1 MKISGWMR
9 GGLAGLL
16 VMGTTL
22 LAACGGGSDS
32 SGTTQ
37 IRLVNATVGV
47 SSLDLYG
54 SDSLLLS
61 GVGSNAASAY
71 KDASTGNY
79 TIKATN
85 TGSATALSS
94 ASPTFEKDVA
104 YTVITWG
111 LAGATQTFYFP
122 DNEEAPSAGLAK
134 VRLFNTSLDAG
145 ALDLYLTAANADL
158 GSATPVVSA
167 ISGSRF
173 SGYSEVTA
181 GTYRLRVTANGSKT
195 DVRLD
200 LPSVTLSALD
210 VFTLITQPSQSGMLV
225 HGLQLLQKGAV
236 TGSPNTQARVR
247 LVASVAGNG
256 AVTAH
261 VGSSSLNVGLPSPS
275 VGSYVLVPS
284 GSQVLSAQVS
294 GTSLAPET
302 QNLVAGGDY
311 TLLTHGPLA
320 TPKLTL
326 IADDNRLP
334 SSSTSAKMRL
344 INGVSG
350 QGGLTMA
357 VDFSAVANNVA
368 VGSASDFALVPS
380 NSAARIDV
388 TSGLTGTTLYSSST
402 TTTNGTA
409 TTINILQQGVYTLF
423 MLDGAASPSGA
434 LRRER

>member
-1 MKISGWMR
+1 MKRSGLMR

-16 VMGTTL
+16 VACAAL
-22 LAACGGGSDS
+22 LAACGGGGSS
-32 SGTTQ
+32 SGTSQ
-37 IRLVNATVGV
+37 VRMVNATVGV
-47 SSLDLYG
+47 SSLDLYA

-71 KDASTGNY
+71 KDTASGSY

-94 ASPTFEKDVA
+94 ASPAFDKDVA
-104 YTVITWG
+104 YTVVSWG

-122 DNEEAPSAGLAK
+122 DNEAAPSAGLAK

-145 ALDLYLTAANADL
+145 ALDLYLTAGDADL

-200 LPSVTLSALD
+200 LPAVTLSALD
-210 VFTLITQPSQSGMLV
+210 VFTLITQPSQSGLLV
-225 HGLQLLQKGAV
+225 HGLQMLQKGAV
-236 TGSPNTQARVR
+236 TASPNTQARVR
-247 LVASVAGNG
+247 LVASVSGNG
-256 AVTAH
+256 AVSAN
-261 VGSSSLNVGLPSPS
+261 VGSTSLNVGLPSPS
-275 VGSYVLVPS
+275 VGSYVLVPA
-284 GSQVLSAQVS
+284 GSQLFSGQVS
-294 GTSLAPET
+294 GNALTAESHALA
-302 QNLVAGGDY
+302 AGSDY
-311 TLLTHGPLA
+311 TLLAYGPLA
-320 TPKLTL
+320 APMLAL

-344 INGVSG
+344 INGLSG
-350 QGGLTMA
+350 HGGLTMA

-368 VGSASDFALVPS
+368 LGSASDFALVPS
-380 NSAARIDV
+380 NSVARIDV

-402 TTTNGTA
+402 SSGST
-409 TTINILQQGVYTLF
+409 TTINILAQGVYTLF
-423 MLDGAASPSGA
+423 MLDGAANPSGA
-434 LRRER
+434 LRKER

>member
-1 MKISGWMR
+1 MKRIGMMR
-9 GGLAGLL
+9 GGLASLML
-16 VMGTTL
+16 AGTAL
-22 LAACGGGSDS
+22 LAACGGGGSS
-32 SGTTQ
+32 SGTAQ
-37 IRLVNATVGV
+37 VRMVNATVGV
-47 SSLDLYG
+47 SAMDLYTT
-54 SDSLLLS
+54 DTLLIS

-71 KDASTGNY
+71 KDAATGSY

-94 ASPTFEKDVA
+94 ASPSFDKDTA
-104 YTVITWG
+104 YTVVTWG

-122 DNEEAPSAGLAK
+122 DNEAAPSAGLAK
-134 VRLFNTSLDAG
+134 VRLFNTALDAG
-145 ALDLYLTAANADL
+145 ALDLYLTASDADL

-200 LPSVTLSALD
+200 LPAVTLTALD
-210 VFTLITQPSQSGMLV
+210 VLTLITQPSQSGMLV
-225 HGLQLLQKGAV
+225 HGLQMLQKGAV
-236 TGSPNTQARVR
+236 TASPNTQARVR

-256 AVTAH
+256 AVTAN
-261 VGSSSLNVGLPSPS
+261 VGASSLNVGLPSPS
-275 VGSYVLVPS
+275 VGSYVLVPA
-284 GSQVLSAQVS
+284 GSQLFSGQVS
-294 GTSLAPET
+294 GNPLATET
-302 QNLVAGGDY
+302 HGLLAGGDY
-311 TLLTHGPLA
+311 TLLAYGTLA
-320 TPKLTL
+320 APKLSL
-326 IADDNRLP
+326 ITDDNRLP

-368 VGSASDFALVPS
+368 VGGSSDFALVPS

-388 TSGLTGTTLYSSST
+388 TSGLSGSTLYSSST